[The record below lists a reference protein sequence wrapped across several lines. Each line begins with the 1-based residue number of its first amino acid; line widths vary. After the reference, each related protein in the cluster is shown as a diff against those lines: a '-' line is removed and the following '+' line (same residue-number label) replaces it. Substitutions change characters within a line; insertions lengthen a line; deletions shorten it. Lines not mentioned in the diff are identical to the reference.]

1 MSNPSPFDIDPVVF
15 KKRPRK
21 TTPNKNSYQSTKI
34 RKLENNEI
42 TKIDIIDKK
51 TARILQQ
58 GRTAKKLTQKQ
69 LSHQLQI
76 PIKVIQEIEN
86 GKAQKNRALWQK
98 IARFLNV
105 KVFKC

>member
-15 KKRPRK
+15 KKRQRE
-21 TTPNKNSYQSTKI
+21 TTSTNYSHHSNKI

-105 KVFKC
+105 KI